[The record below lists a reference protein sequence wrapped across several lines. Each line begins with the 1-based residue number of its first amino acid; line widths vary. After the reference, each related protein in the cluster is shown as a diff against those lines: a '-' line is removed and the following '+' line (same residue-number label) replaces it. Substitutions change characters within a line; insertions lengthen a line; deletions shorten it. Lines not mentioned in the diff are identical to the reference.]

1 MQHQIKTTQAFLD
14 RCAEKNVTI
23 LPMLG
28 RPPAVGAVVAFHD
41 QTVIET
47 DCQLIGPLLP
57 SGMGAFS
64 YARTVMLPGHYVG
77 RYCSI
82 SKSLDF
88 MTESHP
94 GAWASTSPFSY
105 DPKAPGIATYLQ
117 RNGFAA
123 PERRRYDSAS
133 PPTRIGND
141 VTIGVRVT
149 IKSGVTIGD
158 GAVIGGG
165 SVVTK
170 DVPPYAIVGGAPARL
185 IRYRF
190 EEDVIAR
197 MLASRWWRLG
207 PEALIP
213 LRLDQPEAFLDGV
226 EDLIARGAPEARVQT
241 VTAADLLAWSRESG

>member
-14 RCAEKNVTI
+14 RCAGKNIAI

-41 QTVIET
+41 HTVIET
-47 DCQLIGPLLP
+47 DCQIIGPLLP
-57 SGMGAFS
+57 SAMGAFS
-64 YARTVMLPGHYVG
+64 YARTVMIPGYSVG

-94 GAWASTSPFSY
+94 DAWASTSPFSY
-105 DPKAPGIATYLQ
+105 DPKAPGIAAYLR

-158 GAVIGGG
+158 GAVVGGG
-165 SVVTK
+165 SVVTR

-190 EEDVIAR
+190 DEDVIAR
-197 MLASRWWRLG
+197 LLASRWWRFG
-207 PEALIP
+207 PEALMP
-213 LRLDQPEAFLDGV
+213 LRVDQPAAFLDGIDELAV
-226 EDLIARGAPEARVQT
+226 QGAPEAAVET
-241 VTAADLLAWSRESG
+241 VTAADLLAWSREGG